1 MLHHPHL
8 HRHPAH
14 SPPHDSAP
22 LLSPRQQ
29 SRVSRLHC
37 GYVPGS
43 LRDMCLAQ
51 NSSSFSQLPEVD
63 ELVRG
68 LLAETATTA
77 EQLDTY
83 VHMLLAPVV

>member
-1 MLHHPHL
+1 
-8 HRHPAH
+8 
-14 SPPHDSAP
+14 
-22 LLSPRQQ
+22 
-29 SRVSRLHC
+29 
-37 GYVPGS
+37 
-43 LRDMCLAQ
+43 MCLAQ